1 MFRIWAYST
10 IIDCVCVWLAGAGT
24 LSNYAIS
31 AIILSIFICVK
42 TLIYTINNIPIIMMV
57 NIM

>member
-10 IIDCVCVWLAGAGT
+10 IIDGVCVWLAGAGT

-31 AIILSIFICVK
+31 AIILSTFICVE
-42 TLIYTINNIPIIMMV
+42 TLTYLYNK
-57 NIM
+57 